1 MFTKMSIDSR
11 KSSLVKPKLPGRL
24 SIGLLFILA
33 LLWMPVMAEET
44 ESSLSNDDTKCLKCH
59 SKTLKKKMEDGEKL
73 SLHVEADDHI
83 GSVHSSN
90 GCASCH
96 TAVAERKH
104 PKTKVSFA
112 SKRAFSI
119 EQNQACSECHEE
131 QSMQYEGS
139 IHASLVAEGNLTA
152 PVCSDCHSAHAIKSM
167 ADAKEVTGESC
178 KTCHEEI
185 FEAYTESVHGSAR
198 ANGNVIRASLMHAPM
213 CADCHKAHGT
223 AAVSAGELVQSTCL
237 QCHEGASVAHEKW
250 LPNAAH
256 HLEMVSCAACH
267 SPLADR
273 RIDLQLQDNQTKA
286 PLGGEDNHSPFQDKL
301 EQGNG
306 SDNGLSPTDLWKLV
320 NRTEQEG
327 EPTDVTLRGRMEVS
341 TGAEA
346 HRLAVKA
353 SAVRDCESCHQ
364 RGSKAFDN
372 VTVSVNRPDG
382 RRQRFA
388 AESGVLT
395 SAASVDT
402 LGGFYAIGGTRIHL
416 LDILLVLGIAA
427 GFGIPVAH
435 ITLGK
440 ILGRKTGSEEN

>member
-139 IHASLVAEGNLTA
+139 IHASLVSDGNQVA
-152 PVCSDCHSAHAIKSM
+152 PVCTDCHSAHAIKSV
-167 ADAKEVTGESC
+167 ALYEPVTGESC
-178 KTCHEEI
+178 KACHESI
-185 FEAYTESVHGSAR
+185 FEAYEHSVHGEAR
-198 ANGNVIRASLMHAPM
+198 TNGNVIRASHIQAPI
-213 CADCHKAHGT
+213 CADCHRAHETT
-223 AAVSAGELVQSTCL
+223 AVAAGDLVQTTCL
-237 QCHEGASVAHEKW
+237 TCHEEATLAHEKW
-250 LPNAAH
+250 LPNAEH
-256 HLEMVSCAACH
+256 HLEVVSCAACH
-267 SPLADR
+267 APMAER
-273 RIDLQLQDNQTKA
+273 RIDLQLY
-286 PLGGEDNHSPFQDKL
+286 DKL
-301 EQGNG
+301 TQTPVGNDENHG
-306 SDNGLSPTDLWKLV
+306 ALKVRLDEIDEAGDGLDPVELWKLV
-320 NRTEQEG
+320 RQTSQEG
-327 EPTDVTLRGRMEVS
+327 KSTDVTLRGRMEVTS
-341 TGAEA
+341 GADA

-353 SAVRDCESCHQ
+353 SAVRECESCHIQ
-364 RGSKAFDN
+364 GSSAFEN
-372 VTVSVNRPDG
+372 VTVSINRPDG
-382 RRQRFA
+382 RKQRYEA
-388 AESGVLT
+388 DNDVLT
-395 SAASVDT
+395 SVVSVDSI
-402 LGGFYAIGGTRIHL
+402 GGFYAAGGTRIKL
-416 LDILLVLGIAA
+416 LDGLLILGLIGGLA
-427 GFGIPVAH
+427 IPVGH
-435 ITLGK
+435 VTMGK
-440 ILGRKTGSEEN
+440 LLRKKQKKGE